1 MLRTIDIDQLQP
13 GMYVNQVVEQTG
25 RLKIKSKGL
34 VKQRS
39 SINALKTKGVIK
51 VEVDDSKSE
60 GVTSTDKIAGAKTVV
75 KTETPAKTTSLEE
88 QFAGAS
94 KLYEK
99 AKNVH
104 RDYLQKMA
112 EDQTVELDT
121 LYDLSHQIID
131 SVFEAPNALSCLS
144 LLQRSDEYLLEHSLN
159 CTILMAMFARHLDY
173 TADEIEELCL
183 AALLMDV
190 GMANVPH
197 DIISKTEPLTKTE
210 RDIITSHVDIGLDI
224 AERCGDVS
232 HFVRD
237 IIFNHHERVDG
248 SGYPDAKSAD
258 QISQVS
264 RMAAI
269 VDSYDAMITK
279 RVHQAAITPTAALK
293 KLLIDPGY
301 DQQLVQQFIQ
311 CMSVHPVGSM
321 VKLTNQRLAIV
332 IKPNKT
338 KPLHPLVATFYHLK
352 SNHFAETKIVDLSKS
367 NESIE
372 TSVRPEEFGVSLP
385 KFLKK
390 VFVGTL

>member
-13 GMYVNQVVEQTG
+13 GMFVNQVIEQTG

-34 VKQRS
+34 VKQHA
-39 SINALKTKGVIK
+39 SINALKTRGVLR

-60 GVTSTDKIAGAKTVV
+60 VAATTDEVAGVKKVEKTVTAAKT
-75 KTETPAKTTSLEE
+75 ASLEE
-88 QFAGAS
+88 QFAGAT

-99 AKNVH
+99 AKDVH

-112 EDQTVELDT
+112 DDQTVELET

-131 SVFEAPNALSCLS
+131 SVFEAPSALSCLS

-159 CTILMAMFARHLDY
+159 CAILMAMFARHLDY
-173 TADEIEELCL
+173 NAEEIEELCL

-190 GMANVPH
+190 GMANIPH
-197 DIISKTEPLTKTE
+197 DIVSKTDPLTKTE

-248 SGYPDAKSAD
+248 SGYPDAKSAEE
-258 QISQVS
+258 ITQVA

-269 VDSYDAMITK
+269 IDSYDAMITI
-279 RVHQAAITPTAALK
+279 RTHQAAITPTAALK
-293 KLLIDPGY
+293 KLLVDPGY

-321 VKLTNQRLAIV
+321 VKLTNDRLAIV
-332 IKPNKT
+332 IKANKI

-352 SNHFAETKIVDLSKS
+352 SNHFAETKLVDLSKS

-390 VFVGTL
+390 VFIGTL

>member
-1 MLRTIDIDQLQP
+1 MLRTIDIAHLKP

-25 RLKIKSKGL
+25 HLKIKSKGL
-34 VKQRS
+34 VKQQS
-39 SINALKTKGVIK
+39 SISALESKGVIRI
-51 VEVDDSKSE
+51 EVDDSKSLV
-60 GVTSTDKIAGAKTVV
+60 VTSADEVVVEKKAEKTAAPPKKI
-75 KTETPAKTTSLEE
+75 SLEE
-88 QFAGAS
+88 QFAGAT

-99 AKNVH
+99 AKDVH

-112 EDQTVELDT
+112 DEQTVELET

-159 CTILMAMFARHLDY
+159 CAILMAMFARHLDY
-173 TADEIEELCL
+173 SSEEIEELCL

-190 GMANVPH
+190 GMANIPH
-197 DIISKTEPLTKTE
+197 DIISKTKPLTKTE

-248 SGYPDAKSAD
+248 SGYPDAKSAKD
-258 QISQVS
+258 ISQVV

-269 VDSYDAMITK
+269 VDSYDAMITQ
-279 RVHQAAITPTAALK
+279 RTHQAAITPTAALK
-293 KLLIDPGY
+293 KLLIDPAY

-311 CMSVHPVGSM
+311 CMSVHPVGSL
-321 VKLTNQRLAIV
+321 VKLTNDRLAIV
-332 IKPNKT
+332 IKLNKI
-338 KPLHPLVATFYHLK
+338 KPLQPLVATFYHMK

-385 KFLKK
+385 QFLKDI
-390 VFVGTL
+390 FIGTL

>member
-1 MLRTIDIDQLQP
+1 MLRTIDIDQLLP
-13 GMYVNQVVEQTG
+13 GMFVNQVIEQTG

-34 VKQRS
+34 VKQHETIS
-39 SINALKTKGVIK
+39 ALKIKGVIR
-51 VEVDDSKSE
+51 VQVDDSKSE
-60 GVTSTDKIAGAKTVV
+60 IISSADEVAVPAKVV
-75 KTETPAKTTSLEE
+75 KSSTPAKNASLEE
-88 QFAGAS
+88 QFAGAT

-99 AKNVH
+99 AKDVH

-112 EDQTVELDT
+112 DDQTVELDT

-159 CTILMAMFARHLDY
+159 CAILMAMFARHLEY

-197 DIISKTEPLTKTE
+197 DIISKTDPLTKTE

-248 SGYPDAKSAD
+248 SGYPDAKSAEE
-258 QISQVS
+258 ISQVA

-269 VDSYDAMITK
+269 VDSYDAMITNRK
-279 RVHQAAITPTAALK
+279 HQVAITPTSALK

-311 CMSVHPVGSM
+311 CMSVHPVGSL
-321 VKLTNQRLAIV
+321 VKLTNERLAIV
-332 IKPNKT
+332 IKANKV

-385 KFLKK
+385 KFFKK
-390 VFVGTL
+390 IFVGTL